1 MGYLLA
7 LFSQA
12 SSSPTGP
19 FPDTASV
26 WKQFIGIGLDGWAIQ
41 IKIGP
46 VIYILAVLA
55 VLFLIWWNRR
65 TLPTL
70 FRQFE
75 MVEAETTIFGLP
87 KFTVRANRENVR
99 IAYEAWIELITRKA
113 GLPFDEEHD
122 TIVEVYNSWYE
133 LFSKL
138 RSLAKTVPAHRLAT
152 CPDSQRLVEI
162 MVEVLNVGIRPHL
175 TKWQAKFRRWYD
187 KRASDEPDKAPQAIQ
202 REYPDYEA
210 LIADLKQVN
219 QGIVVYTNWLR
230 KVAGGEKLSAK
241 TA

>member
-1 MGYLLA
+1 MSLLLMLLLQLSA
-7 LFSQA
+7 NA
-12 SSSPTGP
+12 S
-19 FPDTASV
+19 PDATSV
-26 WKQFIGIGLDGWAIQ
+26 WKQFLNIGLDGLAIQ

-46 VIYILAVLA
+46 VISLLAILV
-55 VLFLIWWNRR
+55 VLFLLWWNRR
-65 TLPTL
+65 KLPTL

-75 MVEAETTIFGLP
+75 MIEAETTIFGLP

-133 LFSKL
+133 LFGKL

-152 CPDSQRLVEI
+152 CPDTQRLVEI

-187 KRASDEPDKAPQAIQ
+187 KRASDEPDKAPQTIQ
-202 REYPDYEA
+202 REYPDYA
-210 LIADLKQVN
+210 VLIAELKQVN
-219 QGIVVYTNWLR
+219 QGIVVYTHWLR
-230 KVAGGEKLSAK
+230 RVAGGERLPAK
-241 TA
+241 MA